1 MPADSTPHPSP
12 STAQSSFPKLV
23 ELMARLRAPNGCP
36 WDREQTYDTIKPFLL
51 EETYEV
57 VDAIGRR
64 DWDELA
70 GELGDLLLQVVFFAQ
85 MASEDSRFTIEDVIE
100 RIHTKMVRRHPH
112 VFGNTQAD
120 TAADV
125 LRNWEK
131 LKAEEKKQ
139 QLAERGEE
147 YKPPESVLD
156 GVSSSIPSVMEAYQ
170 LSSRAAHVGFDW
182 KRLEDL
188 FEKLREEMT
197 ELAVIANEGARALN
211 KPRLSGPSTPESSG
225 VSVNDPDHITSLEDE
240 AGDLLFTAVNVAR
253 FLKVDPESALRKT
266 NQKFRR
272 RFQWVERELRREG
285 KSPREST
292 LEEMDALWTR
302 AKTESEP
309 RR

>member
-1 MPADSTPHPSP
+1 MPES
-12 STAQSSFPKLV
+12 QFPNLV
-23 ELMARLRAPNGCP
+23 ELMARLRSPQGCP
-36 WDREQTYDTIKPFLL
+36 WDREQNYDTIKPFLL

-85 MASEDSRFTIEDVIE
+85 MASEDGHFTIEDVIE

-112 VFGNTQAD
+112 VFGEAQAD

-139 QLAERGEE
+139 QLAERGKQYE
-147 YKPPESVLD
+147 PPKSVLE

-182 KRLEDL
+182 RRLEDL
-188 FEKLREEMT
+188 FDKMREEMR
-197 ELAVIANEGARALN
+197 ELASAASEG
-211 KPRLSGPSTPESSG
+211 SGGTGGAVASLESADAAAPVG
-225 VSVNDPDHITSLEDE
+225 EFAGGAGDRVGKGLAGFAALEDE

-266 NQKFRR
+266 NRKFRH
-272 RFQWVERELRREG
+272 RFQWMEREMARAG
-285 KSPREST
+285 KSPREAT

-302 AKTESEP
+302 SKDATDSVL
-309 RR
+309 

>member
-1 MPADSTPHPSP
+1 MPDSQFH
-12 STAQSSFPKLV
+12 KLV
-23 ELMARLRAPNGCP
+23 DLMARLRSPQGCP

-85 MASEDSRFTIEDVIE
+85 MASEDGHFTIEDVIE

-112 VFGNTQAD
+112 VFGEAQAD

-139 QLAERGEE
+139 QLAERGQQ
-147 YKPPESVLD
+147 YQPPKSVLE
-156 GVSSSIPSVMEAYQ
+156 GVSSNIPSVMEAYQ

-188 FEKLREEMT
+188 FDKLHEEMR
-197 ELAVIANEGARALN
+197 ELAAAAGADGDGVASL
-211 KPRLSGPSTPESSG
+211 ESAGGESAVG
-225 VSVNDPDHITSLEDE
+225 AGKAASAQDLARFAALEDE

-266 NQKFRR
+266 NRKFRH
-272 RFQWVERELRREG
+272 RFQWMERALAKSG
-285 KSPREST
+285 KSPREAT
-292 LEEMDALWTR
+292 FEELDALWTR
-302 AKTESEP
+302 SKSEH
-309 RR
+309 

>member
-1 MPADSTPHPSP
+1 MPES
-12 STAQSSFPKLV
+12 QFQKLV
-23 ELMARLRAPNGCP
+23 ELMARLRSPQGCP

-64 DWDELA
+64 DWEELA

-85 MASEDSRFTIEDVIE
+85 MASEDTHFTIEDVID

-112 VFGNTQAD
+112 VFGQAQAD

-131 LKAEEKKQ
+131 LKAEERRQ

-147 YKPPESVLD
+147 YQSPKSILD
-156 GVSSSIPSVMEAYQ
+156 GVSSSIPSLMEAYQ

-182 KRLEDL
+182 KLLEDL
-188 FEKLREEMT
+188 FDKLREEMQ
-197 ELAVIANEGARALN
+197 ELASETDNSETTAGVEA
-211 KPRLSGPSTPESSG
+211 LSGAGKPGAAKELSRFAA
-225 VSVNDPDHITSLEDE
+225 IEDE
-240 AGDLLFTAVNVAR
+240 VGDLLFTAVNVAR
-253 FLKVDPESALRKT
+253 FLMVDPESALRKT
-266 NQKFRR
+266 NRKFRH
-272 RFQWVERELRREG
+272 RFQWMERELARAG
-285 KSPREST
+285 KSPREAT

-302 AKTESEP
+302 SKEATKKFG
-309 RR
+309 R

>member
-1 MPADSTPHPSP
+1 MPES
-12 STAQSSFPKLV
+12 QFPKLV
-23 ELMARLRAPNGCP
+23 ELMARLRSPGGCP

-64 DWDELA
+64 DWEELA

-85 MASEDSRFTIEDVIE
+85 MASEDGHFTIEDVIE

-112 VFGNTQAD
+112 VFGEAQAD

-139 QLAERGEE
+139 QLAERGKQYE
-147 YKPPESVLD
+147 PPKSVLE
-156 GVSSSIPSVMEAYQ
+156 GVSASIPSVMEAYQ

-182 KRLEDL
+182 KRLENL
-188 FEKLREEMT
+188 FEKMREEMD
-197 ELAVIANEGARALN
+197 ELSREAAKATGDAAD
-211 KPRLSGPSTPESSG
+211 SGPAQDLSRFAA
-225 VSVNDPDHITSLEDE
+225 LEDE

-266 NQKFRR
+266 NRKFRH
-272 RFQWVERELRREG
+272 RFLWMERELSKGG
-285 KSPREST
+285 KSPREAT
-292 LEEMDALWTR
+292 LDEMDTLWNRSKEATG
-302 AKTESEP
+302 P
-309 RR
+309 

>member
-1 MPADSTPHPSP
+1 MSDSLPQLSPPPSR
-12 STAQSSFPKLV
+12 FPKLV
-23 ELMARLRAPNGCP
+23 ELMARLRSPGGCP

-85 MASEDSRFTIEDVIE
+85 MASEDGHFTIEDVVE

-112 VFGNTQAD
+112 VFGDAQAD

-131 LKAEEKKQ
+131 LKTEEKKQ

-147 YKPPESVLD
+147 YKPPESLLD
-156 GVSSSIPSVMEAYQ
+156 GVSSSIPSVMEAHQ

-188 FEKLREEMT
+188 FDKLREEMG
-197 ELAVIANEGARALN
+197 ELAAIAEQNSDSNSAKQAERIAA
-211 KPRLSGPSTPESSG
+211 
-225 VSVNDPDHITSLEDE
+225 VEDE
-240 AGDLLFTAVNVAR
+240 VGDLLFTAVNIAR
-253 FLKVDPESALRKT
+253 FLTVDPESALRKT

-272 RFQWVERELRREG
+272 RFQWLERELKKAG
-285 KSPREST
+285 KSPRDSS

-302 AKTESEP
+302 AKAESEP
-309 RR
+309 AFDSRSGP

>member
-1 MPADSTPHPSP
+1 MPES
-12 STAQSSFPKLV
+12 QFPKLV
-23 ELMARLRAPNGCP
+23 ELMARLRSPGGCP

-64 DWDELA
+64 NWEELA

-85 MASEDSRFTIEDVIE
+85 MASEDGHFTIENVIE

-112 VFGNTQAD
+112 VFGEAQAD

-139 QLAERGEE
+139 QLAERGKQYE
-147 YKPPESVLD
+147 PPKSVLE
-156 GVSSSIPSVMEAYQ
+156 GVSASIPSVMEAYQ

-188 FEKLREEMT
+188 FEKMREEMDELSREAARPPLSAAGVASASAPSDRAGEAASAT
-197 ELAVIANEGARALN
+197 EQ
-211 KPRLSGPSTPESSG
+211 LSGDNL
-225 VSVNDPDHITSLEDE
+225 VRHAALEDE

-266 NQKFRR
+266 NRKFRH
-272 RFQWVERELRREG
+272 RFLWMERELSKGG
-285 KSPREST
+285 KSPREAT
-292 LEEMDALWTR
+292 LDEMDTLWNRSKEATG
-302 AKTESEP
+302 P
-309 RR
+309 